1 LIRRDA
7 GFGGL
12 LSGAVHVRD
21 GKQGALRVL
30 GSASFFAECG
40 APSSST
46 MMVMSMKTE
55 MIQFIFCEARNW
67 KPHLP
72 RNAT

>member
-1 LIRRDA
+1 MR
-7 GFGGL
+7 GFGRQP
-12 LSGAVHVRD
+12 SATVYVRD

-46 MMVMSMKTE
+46 MMHMSMKTE